1 MAGVL
6 LLLFV
11 IVPIVELYVIIQVGS
26 WLGAGPTIG
35 LLLLSCVV
43 GVVLV
48 KHQGLS
54 VWARFR
60 AQIDR
65 GALPTDELVDGFLL
79 LVAGALMIVPGFV
92 TDVVGL
98 VLLVPPLRRV
108 VRNLLIRR
116 YRDRFQLAGVGY
128 GGAGV
133 SFHSRRVYD
142 VENVGDIT
150 PPQWRE
156 RPATRGELE
165 P

>member
-1 MAGVL
+1 MAGL
-6 LLLFV
+6 LLLLLV
-11 IVPIVELYVIIQVGS
+11 IVPIVELYVIIQVGG
-26 WLGAGPTIG
+26 WIGAGPTIG
-35 LLLLSCVV
+35 LLLVSCVV

-48 KHQGLS
+48 KYQGLAI
-54 VWARFR
+54 WGRFR

-65 GALPTDELVDGFLL
+65 GVLPTDELVDGFLV

-92 TDVVGL
+92 SDVVGL
-98 VLLVPPLRRV
+98 LLLVPPARRV
-108 VRNLLIRR
+108 VRNLLVRR
-116 YRDRFQLAGVGY
+116 YRDRFQLADVGY

-133 SFHSRRVYD
+133 SFRSRVYD

-156 RPATRGELE
+156 RPPTRGELE